1 MECARLG
8 VHDADDGSPANWKPM
23 KRATIIACLLA
34 AASATPFTQ
43 TKEPPR
49 NKELEAL
56 HAHFERVVSERHERA
71 FTSMTT
77 VAQWERRKQE
87 ISAAL
92 HRMLWADMRWPD
104 APPPATV
111 THREEHPG
119 YTIENVVLETAPK
132 VFLTANLYL
141 PRGSAPFPVVLYQC
155 GHANKSYFKRHGAWF
170 AAHGIAAF
178 VMDNIEMGEVEF
190 THHGVY
196 SRAWFHWYSRGFSPL
211 AVELLNARRAVDYLA
226 ARPDLDRN
234 RIGATGRSG
243 GGLTTFFLAAID
255 NRIAASAPVSGT
267 LSTNG
272 WMKQRLTMAHCDCQY
287 PVNTHGLLYS
297 EIGALIAPRA
307 QLLVNAD
314 ADRGF
319 PMDAFSEMVLKVREI
334 YHLYG
339 AADAVQTAVT
349 PGGHTDT
356 EAIRLPVYSFFLK
369 AFLGKDA
376 PVTSEGEVDEPPN
389 EALVCFRNG
398 LPIDERLTRIDEEL
412 IPMSR
417 VRQQKPGEL
426 TQHLRGDVFRYFPGK
441 PAPLEPQWSERTT
454 LQGRTVQKVTFT
466 SFEGLRVRATY
477 SLPANPAPRVK
488 LPALLIVDHRKG
500 IPVWGNEQ
508 PWERNQWGDRAVL
521 IVETLDRGSRALEQ
535 NLRSF
540 TDDDLLH
547 HMKRQAMVAGTTLES
562 MQVYEVLRSL
572 ELLRSLPDV
581 DPARITIL
589 GKGDDGVNGMYAAL
603 LDGHLHRVIVQS
615 PPASHIHGPHYLG
628 ILRHTDI
635 PQTAILLGAQLRV
648 YGEVP
653 DALRSASVCRSLA
666 ECLR

>member
-1 MECARLG
+1 MRRVTAIL
-8 VHDADDGSPANWKPM
+8 
-23 KRATIIACLLA
+23 CLLA
-34 AASATPFTQ
+34 ATSAAPSTQ
-43 TKEPPR
+43 SKEPPN
-49 NKELEAL
+49 NKEFEAL
-56 HAHFERVVSERHERA
+56 HAHFEKVISERHDRA
-71 FTSMTT
+71 FSSIAT
-77 VAQWERRKQE
+77 VEQWERRKRE
-87 ISAAL
+87 MSAAL
-92 HRMLWADMRWPD
+92 YRMLWSDMRWPD

-111 THREEHPG
+111 THRQQHPS

-141 PRGSAPFPVVLYQC
+141 PKGRSPFPVVLYQC

-170 AAHGIAAF
+170 AANGIAAL

-226 ARPDLDRN
+226 ARPDIDRN

-243 GGLTTFFLAAID
+243 GGMATFFLAALD
-255 NRIAASAPVSGT
+255 NRIKASAPVSGT

-272 WMKQRLTMAHCDCQY
+272 WMKHRLTMAHCDCQY
-287 PVNTHGLLYS
+287 PVNSYGLLYS

-307 QLLVNAD
+307 QLLANAD

-319 PMDAFSEMVLKVREI
+319 PMDAFNEMVAKMGEI
-334 YHLYG
+334 YRLYG
-339 AADAVQTAVT
+339 ATAALRTAVT

-369 AFLGKDA
+369 EFLGTET
-376 PVTSEGEVDEPPN
+376 PVPGEGEVDEPSP
-389 EALVCFRNG
+389 EELICFRNG

-417 VRQQKPGEL
+417 VRQRKPGDL
-426 TQHLRGDVFRYFPGK
+426 TNLLRSEVFRYFPDK
-441 PAPLEPQWSERTT
+441 PAPLKPEWQDATT
-454 LQGRTVQKVTFT
+454 VQGRTVQKLTFT

-477 SLPANPAPRVK
+477 SLPIGSTLPVK
-488 LPALLIVDHRKG
+488 LPAVLIVDHRKG

-521 IVETLDRGSRALEQ
+521 ILETLDRGSRALEQ

-540 TDDDLLH
+540 SDDDLLH

-562 MQVYEVLRSL
+562 MQLYEILRAL
-572 ELLRSLPDV
+572 ELLRSLAQV
-581 DPARITIL
+581 DPASITIV
-589 GKGDDGVNGMYAAL
+589 GKGEDGVNGMYAAL
-603 LDGHLHRVIVQS
+603 LEGNASKVVLQS
-615 PPASHIHGPHYLG
+615 PPATHVNGPHYLG
-628 ILRHTDI
+628 ILRYTDI
-635 PQTAILLGAQLRV
+635 PETASLLGERLKV
-648 YGEVP
+648 SGEVP
-653 DALRSASVCRSLA
+653 DALRSASVCQSLA
-666 ECLR
+666 DCLR